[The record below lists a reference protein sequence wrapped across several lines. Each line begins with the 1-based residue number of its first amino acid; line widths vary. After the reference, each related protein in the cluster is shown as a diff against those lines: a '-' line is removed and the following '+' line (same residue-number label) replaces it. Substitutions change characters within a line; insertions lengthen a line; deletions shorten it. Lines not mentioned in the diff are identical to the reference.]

1 MKLPNS
7 IPDDVERIKIISEH
21 VEGILGALSLDLGNP
36 QLQETPQRIAK
47 MYVTELFRGLYDA
60 PPEVKLFPSSSDG
73 VVTVEVPF
81 TSTCA
86 HHFLPFFGTVTI
98 SYAPNG
104 LVAGLSKFNRVV
116 RHFSAKPQLQETL
129 TQEICDYLFATVTP
143 RWISVKLEAT
153 HTCVTA
159 RGIKDL
165 GSKTTTQTDR
175 VSEVESLLE

>member
-7 IPDDVERIKIISEH
+7 TLDDVERIKIISEH
-21 VEGILGALSLDLGNP
+21 VDGILGALSLDPDNP

-98 SYAPNG
+98 SYAPKG

-116 RHFSAKPQLQETL
+116 RHFSAKPQLQEIL
-129 TQEICDYLFATVTP
+129 TQEVCDYLVEKINPEWLTVS
-143 RWISVKLEAT
+143 ISAS

-159 RGIKDL
+159 RGIRDT
-165 GSKTTTQTDR
+165 GSITTTQAT
-175 VSEVESLLE
+175 VQNYL